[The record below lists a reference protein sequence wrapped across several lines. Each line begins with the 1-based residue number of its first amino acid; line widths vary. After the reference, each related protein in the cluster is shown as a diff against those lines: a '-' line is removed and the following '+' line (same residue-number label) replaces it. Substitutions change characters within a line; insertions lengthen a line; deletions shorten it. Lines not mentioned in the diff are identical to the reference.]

1 MHESGVN
8 TVTKK
13 RIAAR
18 CHAVHRLFAE
28 IFEINFISAIV
39 LSRRTAAAVGFFV
52 PCSVDAVVVKP
63 FDPRLVAILSA
74 ARWMNDLLTTVL
86 AMHAMEPKRW

>member
-1 MHESGVN
+1 MLF
-8 TVTKK
+8 
-13 RIAAR
+13 RI
-18 CHAVHRLFAE
+18 FADTDE
-28 IFEINFISAIV
+28 LNFPFAIV

-63 FDPRLVAILSA
+63 FDPLQVAILSA
-74 ARWMNDLLTTVL
+74 ARWMNDLSTTVL

>member
-1 MHESGVN
+1 MSFRVFAVTAESKFIAGV
-8 TVTKK
+8 
-13 RIAAR
+13 IA
-18 CHAVHRLFAE
+18 L
-28 IFEINFISAIV
+28 
-39 LSRRTAAAVGFFV
+39 RTAAAVGFFV
-52 PCSVDAVVVKP
+52 FFAVEAVVVKP